1 MFDSERNWVDIKI
14 ASLND
19 NGEVIE
25 VQNYTKVYFVALY
38 FIVQTVT
45 TVGYGDINPSNTKE
59 RVYVVLVMLI
69 GVVSFSFIAGSL
81 TSIIQDFDAIMS
93 QTKVAKDKLMQM
105 KNTYDFSD
113 ELYEKLDCIVQEKAG
128 ESEECSTESWLV

>member
-1 MFDSERNWVDIKI
+1 
-14 ASLND
+14 
-19 NGEVIE
+19 
-25 VQNYTKVYFVALY
+25 
-38 FIVQTVT
+38 
-45 TVGYGDINPSNTKE
+45 
-59 RVYVVLVMLI
+59 
-69 GVVSFSFIAGSL
+69 
-81 TSIIQDFDAIMS
+81 MS